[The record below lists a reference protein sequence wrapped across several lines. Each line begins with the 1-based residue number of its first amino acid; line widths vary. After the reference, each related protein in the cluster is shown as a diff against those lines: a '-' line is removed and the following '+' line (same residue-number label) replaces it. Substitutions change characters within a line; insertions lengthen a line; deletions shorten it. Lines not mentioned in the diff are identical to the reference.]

1 MRDAADAP
9 KLVAFVFSPL
19 QALNLVEYCE
29 RFDRQVD
36 LVVVG
41 GVSALE
47 PTSRK
52 QIDAVLA
59 LAKPREILY
68 QEWRLQPTRPIGARR
83 AVASAVTTL
92 RAHLTAEPREFV
104 VGEYR
109 SGFSWAV
116 LHSLKV
122 LPRHVVVVDDG
133 TAMLQ
138 IDRRNSF
145 LKSRKVRR
153 QKLKSL
159 IFLSMGIPGAVSSS
173 GLTFFTT
180 YGIDYHLAAN
190 DTIVYNDYRILR
202 AELRKLPPDDD
213 TVYVI
218 GTPLLEAGVVD
229 KGDVDLALELARFAA
244 ESTGKRAVYMAHRR
258 ERDEK
263 LDALRKEFQV
273 VVPSVPFEIYPRVLG
288 KRPRTIVGYYSSLFV
303 TASELLGDSVEI
315 IALRIPRESI
325 NDSCFSSV
333 DGVYRYYRSELQ
345 ASVRVVERPTPTP
358 RPIG

>member
-9 KLVAFVFSPL
+9 RIVAFVFSPL

-29 RFDRQVD
+29 RFNRQLDV
-36 LVVVG
+36 VVVG

-59 LAKPREILY
+59 LANPREILY
-68 QEWRLQPTRPIGARR
+68 HEWGLRPTRPIGARR
-83 AVASAVTTL
+83 AVASATATL
-92 RAHLTAEPREFV
+92 RAHLTAGPREFV

-116 LHSLKV
+116 LHGLKV

-133 TAMLQ
+133 AATVR

-145 LKSRKVRR
+145 LKSQRVRR
-153 QKLKSL
+153 QKLKAL
-159 IFLSMGIPGAVSSS
+159 TFLAMGIRGAVSSS
-173 GLTFFTT
+173 GLTFFTA
-180 YGIDYHLAAN
+180 YRIDDHLAAN
-190 DTIVYNDYRILR
+190 DTIVFNDYRTLT
-202 AELRKLPPDDD
+202 AELRNLPPDND

-229 KGDVDLALELARFAA
+229 KGDVDLALELTRFAA
-244 ESTGKRAVYMAHRR
+244 ESTGKQAIYMAHRR
-258 ERDEK
+258 ERVEK
-263 LDALRKEFQV
+263 LDALREEFSV
-273 VVPSVPFEIYPRVLG
+273 VVPNVPFEIYPRVLG
-288 KRPRTIVGYYSSLFV
+288 KRPRTIVGYYSSVFV

-333 DGVYRYYRSELQ
+333 DGVYRYYDSQLK
-345 ASVRVVERPTPTP
+345 ATVRVVERPTPTQ
-358 RPIG
+358 RPTG